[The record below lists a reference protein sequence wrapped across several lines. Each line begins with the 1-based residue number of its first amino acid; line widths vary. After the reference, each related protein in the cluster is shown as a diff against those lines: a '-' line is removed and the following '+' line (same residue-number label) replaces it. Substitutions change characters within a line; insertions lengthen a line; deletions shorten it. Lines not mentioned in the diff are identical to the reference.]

1 MTKVVTETEMLDYE
15 PNEETKMAFRET
27 KKLLK
32 QTDLKNEEDLDSY
45 FDRMLREAKEE
56 NDTGV

>member
-1 MTKVVTETEMLDYE
+1 MVTEIEMLDYE
-15 PNEETKMAFRET
+15 LNEETKMAFRET

-56 NDTGV
+56 HDTEV

>member
-1 MTKVVTETEMLDYE
+1 MVTEIEMLDYE

-32 QTDLKNEEDLDSY
+32 QTNLKNEEGLDSY

-56 NDTGV
+56 HDTGV

>member
-1 MTKVVTETEMLDYE
+1 MNLMKKQKWRLE
-15 PNEETKMAFRET
+15 KQ

-32 QTDLKNEEDLDSY
+32 QTNLKNEEDLDSY

-56 NDTGV
+56 HDTGV

>member
-1 MTKVVTETEMLDYE
+1 MVTETEMLDYE